1 MERDEESTR
10 SARLL
15 AAVVVQAIQ
24 DACIAPLRGGRLQA
38 KPSPMAID
46 AIRFIYDG
54 YAQKY
59 LEAIGMSYEAY
70 IQRLNRE
77 MHQREPTL
85 PKAPISTDQKRCFC
99 WNKRWYDANKDFINL
114 NQPMEID
121 NDVPDRPSK
130 KAAPQPSQRS
140 KVGDGNPLP
149 SPEKSVGAG

>member
-46 AIRFIYDG
+46 AIRFLYDG

-59 LEAIGMSYEAY
+59 LEAIGMSY
-70 IQRLNRE
+70 
-77 MHQREPTL
+77 
-85 PKAPISTDQKRCFC
+85 
-99 WNKRWYDANKDFINL
+99 
-114 NQPMEID
+114 
-121 NDVPDRPSK
+121 
-130 KAAPQPSQRS
+130 
-140 KVGDGNPLP
+140 
-149 SPEKSVGAG
+149 